1 MTNQN
6 IENFK
11 SNIEDYLDLDSD
23 ANTIISYTTLLSF
36 FMLFSLLII
45 TLIIYFYYSTEIYLY
60 LFTNHYNK
68 KHIIK
73 KANKINIKT
82 YNIHKKL
89 FQYIP
94 ESDNNI
100 ETYKKNLAIKLS
112 HLIHNINDSIDY
124 YLSLNNPDY
133 SLIDYMK
140 QYKNIIEN
148 IKIDKLNEQDYKLF
162 QQKLEL
168 INYNINKKINI

>member
-1 MTNQN
+1 MTDQN

-11 SNIEDYLDLDSD
+11 SDIEDYLDLDSD
-23 ANTIISYTTLLSF
+23 TNTIISYTTLLSF
-36 FMLFSLLII
+36 FMLFTLLII

-68 KHIIK
+68 KYTIK
-73 KANKINIKT
+73 KANKIDMNS

-89 FQYIP
+89 FKYIP
-94 ESDNNI
+94 ESDNDI

-112 HLIHNINDSIDY
+112 YLIHNINDSIDY